1 MKLAGLI
8 NICCGFVLVLTPS
21 NWADILKDFIRLE
34 QEMMELPHERLLE
47 GGAGVPIK
55 QPTAT
60 APLSRRTFG
69 QDSSDPDY
77 GVRLAK

>member
-1 MKLAGLI
+1 
-8 NICCGFVLVLTPS
+8 
-21 NWADILKDFIRLE
+21 
-34 QEMMELPHERLLE
+34 MMELPHERLLE

-60 APLSRRTFG
+60 APRSRRTFG
-69 QDSSDPDY
+69 QDSSAPDF